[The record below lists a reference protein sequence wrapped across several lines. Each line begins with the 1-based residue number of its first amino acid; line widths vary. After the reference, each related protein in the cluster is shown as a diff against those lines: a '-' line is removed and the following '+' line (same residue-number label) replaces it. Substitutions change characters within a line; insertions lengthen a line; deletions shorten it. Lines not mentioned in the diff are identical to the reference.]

1 MQRFSSQFAVH
12 VIKGKRKKKESG
24 AENRIEEE
32 EEEEEEKEGE
42 QKKILDNTS
51 VPSSHFCALPHPPTI
66 HTQLYYSTTT
76 PVWQR

>member
-1 MQRFSSQFAVH
+1 MSL
-12 VIKGKRKKKESG
+12 KGKEKKESG

-32 EEEEEEKEGE
+32 EEDEEEKEEEGE